1 MRAQGLESP
10 EPEPGENPKA
20 AKALHRQALVA
31 RLAHRQA
38 VEEAKLEALREG
50 AMPREAA
57 QLAEEIVA
65 TSSGSGSGSGSE
77 AEGAGSRPASGRSG
91 LSTPSTAALMARA
104 LRMQEQVERMG
115 TGSFSR
121 TRSGTGASTPLSSRS
136 YSAGRTL
143 GSAPSTAG
151 SGDGRGSGE
160 APGSR
165 GWAAP
170 ARSKVPTAAGPRGK
184 TSHTHRSHR
193 KAPGKSA
200 RGPGP
205 PPQTPGYVAD
215 LREQVQ
221 SLQELM
227 ELQSFKGGQANP
239 LDLEIYKG
247 DAAMRQA
254 ALAHQ
259 REMMQMQ
266 FELEKFERQVQ
277 LEELKQRISVL
288 KGEARPAAALDEED
302 EDEDDAGD
310 LLEEEPAAPAD
321 PFQVSVGGRWRGSE
335 EGEARG
341 APGPPRP
348 PTSSSDPDRS
358 PAPEGA
364 VARGSLT
371 PPTASTMEVVIPVS
385 VPSTDCSGPSRG
397 SAPASSAPSSLARM
411 KSRMFFVDPTTPMP
425 RSRLARIAR
434 SNIAPG
440 TSKWALM

>member
-20 AKALHRQALVA
+20 AKASHRQALVA
-31 RLAHRQA
+31 RLAQRQA

-57 QLAEEIVA
+57 QLAEELVA
-65 TSSGSGSGSGSE
+65 TSSGSGSE
-77 AEGAGSRPASGRSG
+77 AEGAGSRPASIQSGR
-91 LSTPSTAALMARA
+91 STPSTAALMARA
-104 LRMQEQVERMG
+104 SRMQEQVERMG
-115 TGSFSR
+115 TGSASR

-143 GSAPSTAG
+143 GSAPPSTAG
-151 SGDGRGSGE
+151 SGDGE
-160 APGSR
+160 DAH
-165 GWAAP
+165 AP
-170 ARSKVPTAAGPRGK
+170 ARSQAPTAAPGPRGK

-193 KAPGKSA
+193 KTPGKSA
-200 RGPGP
+200 RGPRP
-205 PPQTPGYVAD
+205 PPKTPGYVAD

-227 ELQSFKGGQANP
+227 ELQSFQGGQANP
-239 LDLEIYKG
+239 LDLEVYKG
-247 DAAMRQA
+247 DAAMRRA

-277 LEELKQRISVL
+277 LEELKQRISAL

-321 PFQVSVGGRWRGSE
+321 PFQVSVGGHWRG
-335 EGEARG
+335 
-341 APGPPRP
+341 
-348 PTSSSDPDRS
+348 
-358 PAPEGA
+358 
-364 VARGSLT
+364 
-371 PPTASTMEVVIPVS
+371 
-385 VPSTDCSGPSRG
+385 
-397 SAPASSAPSSLARM
+397 
-411 KSRMFFVDPTTPMP
+411 
-425 RSRLARIAR
+425 
-434 SNIAPG
+434 
-440 TSKWALM
+440 